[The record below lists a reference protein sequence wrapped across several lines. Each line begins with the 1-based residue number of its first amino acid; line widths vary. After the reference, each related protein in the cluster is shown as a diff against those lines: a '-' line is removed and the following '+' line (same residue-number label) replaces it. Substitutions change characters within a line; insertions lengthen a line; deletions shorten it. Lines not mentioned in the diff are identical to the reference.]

1 MERQIPSL
9 VRRYGASLIDA
20 FFIMF
25 LMILAGVAL
34 QAESEASVTARVVAF
49 VLILFAYEPV
59 LTSRL
64 CTIGQRLTGL
74 RVRRY
79 GNREERIGFL
89 AAYVRFA
96 VKILLGAISFLTLAF
111 TKEKRA
117 IHDLAAG
124 SIMLQV
130 SD

>member
-1 MERQIPSL
+1 MDRQIPSL
-9 VRRYGASLIDA
+9 VRRYGASMIDG
-20 FFIMF
+20 FFMIF
-25 LMILAGVAL
+25 LMVLAAVAL
-34 QAESEASVTARVVAF
+34 QAETEVSVEIRIVAF

-79 GNREERIGFL
+79 GNPEERIGLL

-96 VKILLGAISFLTLAF
+96 VKILLGALSFLTLAF

-130 SD
+130 TE

>member
-1 MERQIPSL
+1 MVRPFPSL
-9 VRRYGASLIDA
+9 VRRYGATLIDA

-25 LMILAGVAL
+25 LMILASVTL
-34 QAESEASVTARVVAF
+34 QVESEVAVKARVVAF
-49 VLILFAYEPV
+49 VLIVFAYEPV

-64 CTIGQRLTGL
+64 CTLGQRLTGL
-74 RVRRY
+74 RVRRH
-79 GNREERIGFL
+79 GNPEVRIGIP

-96 VKILLGAISFLTLAF
+96 VKLLLGWISFLTLAF

-117 IHDLAAG
+117 IHDFAAG

-130 SD
+130 SE

>member
-1 MERQIPSL
+1 MDKRIPSL

-20 FFIMF
+20 FFILF
-25 LMILAGVAL
+25 LMIVAGVVL
-34 QAESEASVTARVVAF
+34 QVESEAAVKARVVAF
-49 VLILFAYEPV
+49 VLILFVYEPL

-79 GNREERIGFL
+79 GNQAERIGIF

-130 SD
+130 AD

>member
-1 MERQIPSL
+1 
-9 VRRYGASLIDA
+9 VRRYGATLIDG
-20 FFIMF
+20 FFIIF
-25 LMILAGVAL
+25 LTILAGVVL
-34 QAESEASVTARVVAF
+34 QAGSQFIRVAAF

-64 CTIGQRLTGL
+64 CTVGQRLTGV

-79 GNREERIGFL
+79 ADPEEKIGIL

-117 IHDLAAG
+117 IHDFAAG

-130 SD
+130 EE

>member
-1 MERQIPSL
+1 
-9 VRRYGASLIDA
+9 
-20 FFIMF
+20 
-25 LMILAGVAL
+25 
-34 QAESEASVTARVVAF
+34 
-49 VLILFAYEPV
+49 VLILFVYEPV

-79 GNREERIGFL
+79 GNPGERIGVL

-96 VKILLGAISFLTLAF
+96 VKILLGAISFLTLGF

-130 SD
+130 AD

>member
-1 MERQIPSL
+1 MDRRFPTL
-9 VRRYGASLIDA
+9 VRRYGATLIDA

-34 QAESEASVTARVVAF
+34 QAESGLSVPARVTAF
-49 VLILFAYEPV
+49 VLILFVYEPV

-64 CTIGQRLTGL
+64 CTLGQRLTGV
-74 RVRRY
+74 RVRSY
-79 GNREERIGFL
+79 ADPEERIGIL

-96 VKILLGAISFLTLAF
+96 VKLLLGAVSFLTLAF

-117 IHDLAAG
+117 IHDFAAG

-130 SD
+130 AE

>member
-25 LMILAGVAL
+25 LMVLAGVVL
-34 QAESEASVTARVVAF
+34 QAESEVSVTARVVAF

-74 RVRRY
+74 RVRRH
-79 GNREERIGFL
+79 GRPEERIGIL

-96 VKILLGAISFLTLAF
+96 VKLLLGAISFLTLAF

-117 IHDLAAG
+117 IHDFAAG